1 MACRKLKF
9 TNLNNFDIVYNYI
22 ECSSRFIRN
31 NEVLKPN
38 EVRTVNSYSETT
50 NRNSFTSAQY
60 RFITFLENETY
71 PLTPPPTRTPT
82 TTPTPTASSTP
93 PVTPTP
99 TITVSSSVTPT
110 PTLTPTPT
118 VSPSPPTQ
126 FLILYENDNIMTA
139 ENDNGIQ
146 YQH

>member
-31 NEVLKPN
+31 NEILKPN
-38 EVRTVNSYSETT
+38 EVRTVNSFGETS
-50 NRNSFTSAQY
+50 NRNSFTSAQF
-60 RFITFLENETY
+60 RFITFLEDETF
-71 PLTPPPTRTPT
+71 PFTPPPTRTPT
-82 TTPTPTASSTP
+82 LTPTTTASSTP
-93 PVTPTP
+93 AITPTP
-99 TITVSSSVTPT
+99 SVTISSSVTPT

>member
-9 TNLNNFDIVYNYI
+9 TNLNNFEIVYNYV

-31 NEVLKPN
+31 NEILKPN
-38 EVRTVNSYSETT
+38 EVRTVNSFGEVTT
-50 NRNSFTSAQY
+50 RNSFTSAQY
-60 RFITFLENETY
+60 RFITFLEDETY

-82 TTPTPTASSTP
+82 TTPTPTTSSTP
-93 PVTPTP
+93 SVTPTP
-99 TITVSSSVTPT
+99 SVTISSSVTPT